1 MNTLEKS
8 LAGLAGFIFSL
19 LELFGALL
27 ALVAVAVI
35 TFAVLRSMWRLT
47 FGKGTLILPFRGADE
62 IKVCV
67 SEILSQQIGQ
77 IEKGWRELSRRVRTE
92 QEADKIGNAA
102 MLVDLGRSEP
112 DTVLDSEQEELI
124 LSDPLEGQTVGPFQ
138 LGPARFS
145 PDAFL
150 SLFYRVRTILAR
162 RTIRGGVDRIGK
174 AVRLST
180 TFTTGRGRKTTTVL
194 IRPVENEEE
203 ILDLIDDSAFEIA
216 KDRWGLKSEAKTW
229 RGYRAFLEGYA
240 DHVRYIRGGHLLDRE
255 KAIEKYQ
262 QSVTSESDY
271 HLAHYNLAALLYNRF
286 SASDNDRAIEHL
298 RKAVAAP
305 NEALKA
311 LVLGVLTRAYCQQV
325 HRYGHRKEP
334 WLSWAAEASAKA
346 IALAPDLE
354 ESWLARGFT
363 EQLLGKPEEALASYH
378 RAMTLPGESAEEKR
392 LKSSAANNCGYIY
405 MTHLKDLQKAEA
417 LFTEAL
423 ERDKYNKFCYANLG
437 EIYKRQKNYKKAMN
451 AFQQALLLDPHY
463 VNGTNELG
471 MLYIAMADDA
481 REEGRE
487 PKAVEFLKMAGQCHD
502 RALSLVPEQD
512 HRYRAEL
519 GRRFAKQYRQHGFP
533 KEAEALAQ
541 RTEPENQSG
550 AG

>member
-1 MNTLEKS
+1 MNALEKW
-8 LAGLAGFIFSL
+8 LAGFAGFIFSL

-27 ALVAVAVI
+27 ALAAVGVI
-35 TFAVLRSMWRLT
+35 TVAVLRSMWRLT

-77 IEKGWRELSRRVRTE
+77 IEKGWRELSRRVRAE

-112 DTVLDSEQEELI
+112 DTLLDQEQEELI
-124 LSDPLEGQTVGPFQ
+124 LSDPLEGQTVGPFS

-145 PDAFL
+145 PDVFL
-150 SLFYRVRTILAR
+150 SLFHRVRTLLAR
-162 RTIRGGVDRIGK
+162 RTIRGGIDRIGK

-194 IRPVENEEE
+194 VRPVENEEE

-255 KAIEKYQ
+255 KAIEKYR
-262 QSVTSESDY
+262 QSVGFEADY
-271 HLAHYNLAALLYNRF
+271 HLAHYNLGALLYNRF

-298 RKAVAAP
+298 RKAAAAP
-305 NEALKA
+305 NKVLKA
-311 LVLGVLTRAYCQQV
+311 LALGVLTRAYCQQV

-334 WLSWAAEASAKA
+334 WLSWADEASAKA
-346 IALAPDLE
+346 MALAPDLE

-363 EQLLGKPEEALASYH
+363 EQLLGKPEEAVASYH

-392 LKSSAANNCGYIY
+392 LKSSAANNSGYIY
-405 MTHLKDLQKAEA
+405 LTQLKDLQKAEA
-417 LFTEAL
+417 LLNEAL
-423 ERDKYNKFCYANLG
+423 VWDRHNKFSYANLG
-437 EIYKRQKNYKKAMN
+437 EIYKQQKNYKKAMN
-451 AFQQALLLDPHY
+451 AFQQALSLDPRY

-481 REEGRE
+481 RQEGRE
-487 PKAVEFLKMAGQCHD
+487 PKAAEFLKMAGQCHD

-512 HRYRAEL
+512 HHYRAEL
-519 GRRFAKQYRQHGFP
+519 GRRFAKQYRHHGFP

-541 RTEPENQSG
+541 RTEEEARSESG
-550 AG
+550 